1 MTNMLTDPML
11 QRRHFLATVGAIA
24 ASPVFAQGGP
34 RQYAAVKALA
44 ERYVAEKKLAGLSF
58 ALSTG
63 GAPASYVNAGTLAFD
78 SAARVDE
85 NSLYRIYSMTKPV
98 TGVAAALL
106 IEDGKL
112 KLDQSIGDILPSWR
126 NPRVAIDPAKGLESR
141 AAAGPVTV
149 RHLLTHTSGVSYT
162 ISGKGPVQQEY
173 LRAGLFSTTGVPR
186 EFRAQEAQG
195 MGLAPDAVGNYLPN
209 LRAFADTL
217 ATMPLI
223 ADPGRV
229 WHYSLGLDLLGAVIE
244 AAAGMPFDSFLKTRI
259 FDPLD
264 MASTS
269 FKSIDPRRLTSNY
282 MMSPKGP
289 MLVDN
294 ALRGAFNE
302 TPPIPMGG
310 AGLVSSARDY
320 FRFGDMLR
328 GGGAIGTQRI
338 MKPETAQMIVSDIM
352 PAGVRYRDGG
362 GFGFGG
368 RVVTADTKEANDSL
382 GSYGWGGAA
391 GTIFWMDPVRRAVV
405 VGMIQILPGEA
416 YPLRKELREALMTD
430 AA

>member
-1 MTNMLTDPML
+1 MTEMLTDPML
-11 QRRHFLATVGAIA
+11 QRRQFLAAMGSIA
-24 ASPVFAQGGP
+24 ASPAFAKNET

-44 ERYVAEKKLAGLSF
+44 DRYVAEKKLAGLSF
-58 ALSTG
+58 ALATG
-63 GAPASYVNAGTLAFD
+63 GAPVSYVNAGTLAFD
-78 SAARVDE
+78 SAAQVDE

-149 RHLLTHTSGVSYT
+149 RHLLTHTSGISYT

-186 EFRAQEAQG
+186 EFRAGEARG
-195 MGLAPDAVGNYLPN
+195 MGLAPEAVGEYLPS

-217 ATMPLI
+217 ATVPLVT
-223 ADPGRV
+223 DPGRV

-244 AAAGMPFDSFLKTRI
+244 AAAGMPFDQFLKTRI
-259 FDPLD
+259 FDPLE
-264 MASTS
+264 MTSTS
-269 FKSIDPRRLTSNY
+269 FKSVDPRRLTSNY
-282 MMSPKGP
+282 MMTPKGP

-294 ALRGAFNE
+294 AVRGAFNE
-302 TPPIPMGG
+302 TPGIPMGG
-310 AGLVSSARDY
+310 AGLVSTAHDY

-328 GGGAIGTQRI
+328 GGGAIGARRI
-338 MKPETAQMIVSDIM
+338 MKPETAQVIVSDIM
-352 PAGVRYRDGG
+352 PAGVRFRDGG

-368 RVVTADTKEANDSL
+368 RVVTPDAKEANDSL

-391 GTIFWMDPVRRAVV
+391 GTIFWMDPVKRAVV

-416 YPLRKELREALMTD
+416 YPLRKELREALATD
-430 AA
+430 GA